1 MEICKPKLTTIGSIP
16 TGSPINIIGFAG
28 QAPVSFDL
36 IKEPHYFSYSP
47 LMRINSIDSKTPD
60 NLLNGQI
67 FMNCTGDLRLIDHR
81 RLYMDTP
88 STYGF
93 SGGPCFFT
101 LNKDPYEFNGV
112 LTGTTRLWNTC
123 ILLTKS
129 SIFQWYYNRLIS
141 NSNENN
147 LLKIDL

>member
-1 MEICKPKLTTIGSIP
+1 MAGIEPIPSGS
-16 TGSPINIIGFAG
+16 SINVIGFVS
-28 QAPVSFDL
+28 QAPMSFDL
-36 IKEPHYFSYSP
+36 IIDPHYSSYSP
-47 LMRINSIDSKTPD
+47 LMSINSIDGKTPD
-60 NLLNGQI
+60 KLLHDQT

-81 RLYMDTP
+81 RLYIDTP

-93 SGGPCFFT
+93 TGGPCFLT

-129 SIFQWYYNRLIS
+129 SVFQWYYNRLIS
-141 NSNENN
+141 NSNQKN